1 MINEG
6 LYYSCL
12 CQVLPEKI
20 PLQSA
25 MLMPR
30 AGALRDVASM
40 QSCFANARRSIS
52 GRKVL
57 LKHHCHFM
65 GCSFVAVCLLVLN
78 LSVSTLH
85 PFETGLGMNE
95 IEH

>member
-25 MLMPR
+25 VLMPR

-65 GCSFVAVCLLVLN
+65 GCSFVAVCLL
-78 LSVSTLH
+78 
-85 PFETGLGMNE
+85 
-95 IEH
+95 